1 MSLRCFH
8 SISKVGVKRTM
19 NAGHVGRIGFVGLF
33 VVFLVGCQASERA
46 TVQFSYVVE
55 PERGLPPGMTTLAI
69 QPAKVGDN
77 TDPKWSDLCATVL
90 QSLVNESRIRYGT
103 NVQVTDRRDTQVTFD
118 EADMAAAGMTT
129 AKTRTG
135 GQLLAAQATIL
146 SNINV
151 KVDKTI
157 GRQRT
162 LSGLDLAGFDGHG
175 YSGGG
180 GRIETDEVET
190 VTRTLTVQTDFRLVD
205 TANNRIWAQHTPR
218 PYTSTDRTHASPIFG
233 SSQTEAELTPRDQ
246 IIAALVDQAARE
258 FISQLMPCRI
268 DVSEEVISSGDQNC
282 MQGVRMLRAEAFG
295 QAVSYF
301 EAALASHPDDHR
313 ASFGAGVACEA
324 SGDSAR
330 ALRFY
335 RSACASRNSDVY
347 RAARDRMKMYGS
359 RIRR

>member
-1 MSLRCFH
+1 MKS
-8 SISKVGVKRTM
+8 SD
-19 NAGHVGRIGFVGLF
+19 VGRRGFIGLF
-33 VVFLVGCQASERA
+33 LVVLVGCQATERA
-46 TVQFSYVVE
+46 SVQFSYVVA
-55 PERGLPPGMTTLAI
+55 PERGLPPGMKTLAI

-90 QSLVNESRIRYGT
+90 QSLVNESRNRYGT
-103 NVQVTDRRDTQVTFD
+103 DVQVTDRRDTQVTFD

-129 AKTRTG
+129 AKAGTG
-135 GQLLAAQATIL
+135 GHLLAAQGIIL

-151 KVDKTI
+151 KVDKSI
-157 GRQRT
+157 GKQRT
-162 LSGLDLAGFDGHG
+162 LTGLDLSGFGGHR
-175 YSGGG
+175 YGGG
-180 GRIETDEVET
+180 RGRIETDEVET

-218 PYTSTDRTHASPIFG
+218 PYTNTDRTHASAIFG

-246 IIAALVDQAARE
+246 IIAALVNQAARE

-268 DVSEEVISSGDQNC
+268 DVFEEVQSSGDENC
-282 MQGVRMLRAEAFG
+282 IQGVRMLRAEAFD

-324 SGDSAR
+324 SGDSVG

-335 RSACASRNSDVY
+335 RNACASKNSEVY

-359 RIRR
+359 RIRK